1 MFEIKTITGKEGLEI
16 IEKRKPLGSFI
27 IEEENGTFTGIDNST
42 GDAWTEEFKKKI
54 NCIDWLNGKPLE
66 DILEDE

>member
-16 IEKRKPLGSFI
+16 IEKRKPLGHFI

-42 GDAWTEEFKKKI
+42 SDAWTEEFKKKE
-54 NCIDWLNGKPLE
+54 NCISWLNGKPLE